1 MTMRPTKQRTA
12 VVAALDLSDGFM
24 SAQDL
29 HAHLAKHGDRV
40 GLATVYRTLAAL
52 ALAGEVD
59 VLLRE
64 DGESVYRR
72 CSGEHHHHLVCR
84 DCGKTVEVT
93 GPTVEA
99 WANAEAARH
108 GFVDVQHTVE
118 ITGRCST
125 CA

>member
-1 MTMRPTKQRTA
+1 MRPTKQRTA
-12 VVAALDLSDGFM
+12 VIAVLDLSDGFM

-29 HAHLAKHGDRV
+29 HALLAKHGDRV

-52 ALAGEVD
+52 ASAGEVD

-84 DCGKTVEVT
+84 ECGKTVEIS

-99 WANAEAARH
+99 WANAEATRH
-108 GFVDVQHTVE
+108 GFTDVHHTVE

-125 CA
+125 CS